1 MSERIPQSFID
12 DLLERVDIIE
22 VIGKRLQLRKTGQ
35 NFSALCPFHTEKSAS
50 FTVSSTKQFYYCFG
64 CGAHG
69 NVISFLMNYDNMEFP
84 DAITSLAN
92 SIGVEIPHEI
102 TKTEI
107 PGIKL
112 LHSLLEQAS
121 DYYRKQLKQSKE
133 AIDYLKSRGLSGEI
147 CKRFNVGYAPKGW
160 SNLAHTMPNH
170 HKELLATGMLLQK
183 TSDFYDRFRDRI
195 MFPIRNQRGHVIG
208 FGGRT
213 MGDENPKY
221 LNSPETEIFHKG
233 SELYGL
239 YEAKQTKH
247 KLEKI
252 LVVEGYMD
260 VIALAQHG
268 IDYSVATLGTAIT
281 PRHIQKLLRHSTNI
295 IFCFDGDTAGR
306 TAAKRSL
313 EQALPLMRDD
323 IQVGFLLLPK
333 GADPDS
339 QIRDEGQDAFRD
351 RITAAIPLSEFLFD
365 QLAAKKNLKA
375 VDDRANLSQEA
386 LILLNKIPDGIFKQL
401 MLQKLAQIVHCDVEQ
416 LQTLAAKAQKQFTQV
431 ADTNEYPSLIL
442 KALKILLHNPQLGG
456 DIEQPEQLAKTNL
469 PGSKLL
475 TELIALAKQHK
486 NLTTGS
492 ILEHWRDKQE
502 ESLLAKLAA
511 ENFIISD
518 LKNELLDTIYYIYK
532 QQQELKIQELLK
544 KLNQGEISVPEKD
557 ILHKLILDA
566 KLKKKRGEII

>member
-12 DLLERVDIIE
+12 DLLERVDIVE

-84 DAITSLAN
+84 DAITSLAS
-92 SIGVEIPHEI
+92 SIGVEIPHEAI
-102 TKTEI
+102 KTEI

-121 DYYRKQLKQSKE
+121 NYYRQQLKQSKE

-147 CKRFNVGYAPKGW
+147 CKRFNIGYAPKGW
-160 SNLAHTMPNH
+160 SNLAQTIPNN
-170 HKELLATGMLLQK
+170 HKELLAAGMLLKK

-195 MFPIRNQRGHVIG
+195 MFPIRNQRGHVVG

-221 LNSPETEIFHKG
+221 LNSPETEVFHKG

-268 IDYSVATLGTAIT
+268 IDYAVATLGTAVT
-281 PRHIQKLLRHSTNI
+281 PRHIQKLLRHSANI
-295 IFCFDGDTAGR
+295 IFCFDGDAAGR
-306 TAAKRSL
+306 TAANRAL
-313 EQALPLMRDD
+313 EHALPLMRDD

-333 GADPDS
+333 GTDPDS
-339 QIRDEGQDAFRD
+339 QIRQEGQDLFTK
-351 RITAAIPLSEFLFD
+351 RIAAAIPLSEFLFD
-365 QLAAKKNLKA
+365 QLAAAKNLKA

-386 LILLNKIPDGIFKQL
+386 LTLLNKVPNGIFKQL

-416 LQTLAAKAQKQFTQV
+416 LQTLAAKADKKFTQV
-431 ADTNEYPSLIL
+431 VDETEYSPLIL
-442 KALKILLHNPQLGG
+442 KALKILLHNPQLATE
-456 DIEQPEQLAKTNL
+456 INQPEKLAQTNL
-469 PGSKLL
+469 QGSELL
-475 TELIALAKQHK
+475 IKLIALAKQNQ
-486 NLTTGS
+486 NLTTGC
-492 ILEHWRDKQE
+492 ILEYWRDKAE
-502 ESLLAKLAA
+502 ESVLAKLAA
-511 ENFIISD
+511 ENFIIID
-518 LKNELLDTIYYIYK
+518 LKNELLDTITYIYK
-532 QQQELKIQELLK
+532 QQQELQVQVLLK
-544 KLNQGEISVPEKD
+544 KLNQGEISAEEKD
-557 ILHKLILDA
+557 MLHKLILDA
-566 KLKKKRGEII
+566 KLTKDEAK

>member
-12 DLLERVDIIE
+12 DLLERVDIVE

-35 NFSALCPFHTEKSAS
+35 NFSALCPFHTEKTAS

-69 NVISFLMNYDNMEFP
+69 NAIGFLMNYDNMEFP
-84 DAITSLAN
+84 DAIASLAN
-92 SIGVEIPHEI
+92 SIGIEIPHEI
-102 TKTEI
+102 IKTET

-112 LHSLLEQAS
+112 LYSLLEQVS
-121 DYYRKQLKQSKE
+121 DYYRRQLKHSKE

-147 CKRFNVGYAPKGW
+147 CKHFSVGYAPKGW
-160 SNLAHTMPNH
+160 SNLAQTIPNN
-170 HKELLATGMLLQK
+170 HKELLATGMLLKK

-213 MGDENPKY
+213 IGEETPKY

-268 IDYSVATLGTAIT
+268 IDYAVATLGTAIT
-281 PRHIQKLLRHSTNI
+281 PKHIQKLLRYSTNI
-295 IFCFDGDTAGR
+295 IFCFDGDAAGR
-306 TAAKRSL
+306 TAANRAL
-313 EQALPLMRDD
+313 EHALPLMRDD

-339 QIRDEGQDAFRD
+339 QIRQEGQKTFAA

-365 QLAAKKNLKA
+365 QLAATKNLKA

-386 LILLNKIPDGIFKQL
+386 LTLLDKVPDGIFKQL

-416 LQTLAAKAQKQFTQV
+416 LQTLAAKTESKFTQV
-431 ADTNEYPSLIL
+431 ADATEYPPLIL
-442 KALKILLHNPQLGG
+442 KALKILLHNPQLA
-456 DIEQPEQLAKTNL
+456 IEIDQPEKLAQTNL
-469 PGSKLL
+469 QGSELL
-475 TELIALAKQHK
+475 IELIALAKQHK

-502 ESLLAKLAA
+502 ENLLAQLAA

-518 LKNELLDTIYYIYK
+518 LKNELLDTIYYISK
-532 QQQELKIQELLK
+532 QQQELQIQELLK
-544 KLNQGEISVPEKD
+544 KLNQGKISVPEKD

-566 KLKKKRGEII
+566 KLNKNEVK